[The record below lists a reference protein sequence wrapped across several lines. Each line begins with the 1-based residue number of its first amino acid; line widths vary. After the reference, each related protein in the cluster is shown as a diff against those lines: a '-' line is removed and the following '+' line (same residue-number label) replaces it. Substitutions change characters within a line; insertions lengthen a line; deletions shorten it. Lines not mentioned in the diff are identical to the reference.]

1 MKRIPIVNK
10 YHVNQY
16 EYYLDD
22 IDRPFITVSHFT
34 TSDHDTE
41 IEDFKIFFDHIE
53 FARPTTFM
61 EYCYNQN
68 FPIYLRKLCDL
79 TASAKKHWRDG
90 RMMAAIDIM
99 ATDIL
104 NNLPKYLR
112 TFEDDKLCVQNYDQD
127 SYGTQT
133 SYAVT
138 SGYTSDKVLREP
150 VDYLA
155 FVSTQMENKLYPLP
169 LNFVIY
175 HNGDI
180 IFNQLSVPFATK
192 AGDIKQ
198 FDRLLDIS
206 GILRQYLIPRAKFLK
221 DLYNEKYMSPWIRET
236 VEVLTPMME
245 KFYVSRKELE
255 DGKG

>member
-1 MKRIPIVNK
+1 MKRVPIVNK
-10 YHVNQY
+10 YSINKY

-34 TSDHDTE
+34 TMDHTE

-68 FPIYLRKLCDL
+68 FPIYLIKLCDL
-79 TASAKKHWRDG
+79 AASAKKHWRDG

-112 TFEDDKLCVQNYDQD
+112 TFEEDKLCVQNYDQD
-127 SYGTQT
+127 SYGAQT
-133 SYAVT
+133 SYVVT

-155 FVSTQMENKLYPLP
+155 FVSTQMENKMYPLP

-192 AGDIKQ
+192 AEDIKQ
-198 FDRLLDIS
+198 FDRLLDINS
-206 GILRQYLIPRAKFLK
+206 VLRQYLIPRAKFLK
-221 DLYNEKYMSPWIRET
+221 DLYNEKYMNTWIRET
-236 VEVLTPMME
+236 VDVIMPLME
-245 KFYVSRKELE
+245 GFYVARKELE
-255 DGKG
+255 DGKE